1 VPRKKHSNDINIIM
15 KFEELYNRIYV
26 LEQDDESAPAEG
38 VPMPEDFDDVKPAP
52 MPTGDAVE
60 AEVGSE
66 QPVEMSSTEGLQTAS
81 TLKDYVVQLEEF
93 ADKINGMEGDS
104 LQALVSKLDRP
115 GTPFDG
121 ISSRTTS
128 EIVRVAETLLSISE
142 KLKSFIINA
151 SKK

>member
-1 VPRKKHSNDINIIM
+1 M
-15 KFEELYNRIYV
+15 KFEELYNRIYIS
-26 LEQDDESAPAEG
+26 EQDEKESASAEG
-38 VPMPEDFDDVKPAP
+38 VPMPEDFDDVQPAP
-52 MPTGDAVE
+52 IPSTPSVE
-60 AEVGSE
+60 GEEGEASE
-66 QPVEMSSTEGLQTAS
+66 QPSMSPSEGVQTAS

-104 LQALVSKLDRP
+104 LQGLVSRLDRP

>member
-1 VPRKKHSNDINIIM
+1 M
-15 KFEELYNRIYV
+15 KFEELYNRIYIQEKES
-26 LEQDDESAPAEG
+26 LIEAEEDESVDVSGG
-38 VPMPEDFDDVKPAP
+38 VPMPEDFDDVEPIPVSSDSSAS
-52 MPTGDAVE
+52 GE
-60 AEVGSE
+60 SE
-66 QPVEMSSTEGLQTAS
+66 TSEETPVAADSLATAS
-81 TLKDYVVQLEEF
+81 TLKDYVVQLEDF
-93 ADKINGMEGDS
+93 ADKINGMEANS
-104 LQALVSKLDRP
+104 LQSLVAKLDRP